1 MSTPN
6 IEQNT
11 VVLTARIRINGEALL
26 PNYRA
31 TLESLALEGEGAT
44 LSEAQDDLVQKLSA
58 WIQENDGRGEL
69 EQALS
74 EAGYNGVGEDTEV
87 QLEFAEG

>member
-6 IEQNT
+6 T
-11 VVLTARIRINGEALL
+11 RPKKVVLTARMQMSEETAVALL
-26 PNYRA
+26 EP
-31 TLESLALEGEGAT
+31 LSLEGAGAT
-44 LSEAQDDLVQKLSA
+44 LSEAQEDLVQKLSV

-74 EAGYNGVGEDTEV
+74 EAGYKGVDEDTEV
-87 QLEFAEG
+87 HLEFTEG